1 MDITHGSLHFGIL
14 GAGGLYKMG
23 PQDHWDLV
31 GERTLGGYEG
41 TLYYTPHDEMANHA
55 GHLVF
60 YFRARDHLYAAS
72 LHAHRQSGWDECD
85 LRELER
91 LLRSLRPANK
101 LPLPKGGGGE
111 LGSRV
116 VGKPLRVAG
125 LSDAAMGGASSGPSR
140 TRRAKSFGSR
150 RTRRARRCAC
160 PATPIRNGAGV
171 S

>member
-41 TLYYTPHDEMANHA
+41 TLYYTPHDEMAYHA

-125 LSDAAMGGASSGPSR
+125 LSDAAMGGGVLWAESYPASKVFR
-140 TRRAKSFGSR
+140 IAKDA
-150 RTRRARRCAC
+150 AREALRV
-160 PATPIRNGAGV
+160 PRNPYPKRGGC
-171 S
+171 